1 MLILFFNI
9 RLVILFI
16 FNLKGLHLQA
26 ISSNCSGVDGYQGF
40 RGRIT

>member
-1 MLILFFNI
+1 MLILFLNI
-9 RLVILFI
+9 RLVTLFI

-26 ISSNCSGVDGYQGF
+26 ISSNYSDVDGYQSF